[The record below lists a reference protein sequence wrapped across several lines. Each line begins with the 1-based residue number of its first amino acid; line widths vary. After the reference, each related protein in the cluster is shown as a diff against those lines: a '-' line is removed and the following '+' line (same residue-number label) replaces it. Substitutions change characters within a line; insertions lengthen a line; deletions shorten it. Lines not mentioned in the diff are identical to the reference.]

1 MALTKIKSYKS
12 NFKKCK
18 DVLLADNIFFSSYER
33 WNGGEVGTDI
43 IKGILPADEKK
54 ALQICNNG
62 ITINNIDYI
71 AYTST
76 PSMQKKEV
84 GTEKCEMFFI
94 KKDKAD
100 FIQYFEDLISLGTIK
115 QFDNKKICINKKIT
129 SRIALAMSSTYKI
142 DYIPKIAVVPNKEIE
157 VLQDVIYYTSK
168 DNQLIEH
175 KEDNKPIKLTQHDG
189 FGLMNDNVAEAIKDS
204 LKLNYRV
211 DYAVIRLYG
220 LAVKGL
226 CLRFDWMDYIKN
238 YCDNQFIVKD
248 VWGNDVDLSK
258 VDMILTETQCK
269 WWENFA
275 DIEDYYNKLNNCA
288 DKDLV
293 NCLYVTKTNKKRTK
307 EYSLTNYQLM
317 SNLTLDFND
326 FMELAKPTIDLY
338 KGVINGDLA
347 SIKYFLKEFDNEEGE
362 IIPQQKVEYLLN
374 ANDDFIKSSMVKQ
387 TINKAI
393 LKSVCQLSSGKMYLK
408 GNYKIM
414 IPNPFLLIDNLLN
427 IDRTTL
433 KENEFYIPN
442 NNNKQFTISRNP
454 LASCWEIANIK
465 TVSNE
470 LFDKYFKNYTDEII
484 IFNNVDW
491 THNQLSYADFDAD
504 GVLCIENSIL
514 YDNVISDN
522 RKFIHVAE
530 GETVEMEYNTANK
543 FLAIIKSSGNL
554 IGQLAINGGK
564 ISNKCLYG
572 SKQDMIN
579 NFYAN
584 RDKLLYL
591 TELQMEVI
599 DAPKSLKLPTKEEM
613 DVLDIR
619 QSKPLFLT
627 YKDGYYKKH
636 KTKNYNSHYE
646 QFAQYIIDNLLN
658 PYLVNIKQQGM
669 DLLSNYI
676 FTQDLDIDNNCLSD
690 VENLKNEANKE
701 TGRSR
706 KDVETYKT
714 VLFKY
719 QLKAIDITKKYGYFP
734 ILNTTDKFIINHRQI
749 CNCLVKL
756 KVSDKFIIN
765 YFWNELVIKLNELE
779 PTAKVLSKDK
789 DGEYEFFG
797 NRYNLTESKLIEDNL
812 QDKEIKKKMKRYE
825 TKGKQ
830 GVIGIGK
837 CDVDSLKGDLKVI
850 VNAQKIDLYKDD
862 TKITYAFKDI
872 KDTHKKKTT
881 DTLFECSII
890 NIVDVL
896 KETDKSMQV
905 LINY

>member
-1 MALTKIKSYKS
+1 MALIKIKSYKS
-12 NFKKCK
+12 NFKKSK
-18 DVLLADNIFFSSYER
+18 DVLLADSIFFTAYER

-43 IKGILPADEKK
+43 IKAMLSANQDK
-54 ALQICNNG
+54 AMDICLNG

-94 KKDKAD
+94 KRDKAD
-100 FIQYFEDLISLGTIK
+100 FIQYFEALISLGTIK

-258 VDMILTETQCK
+258 VDMILTESQCK
-269 WWENFA
+269 WWENFES
-275 DIEDYYNKLNNCA
+275 IEDYYIKLNNCA

-293 NCLYVTKTNKKRTK
+293 NCLYVTKTNKRKTK

-317 SNLTLDFND
+317 SNLTLDLDD
-326 FMELAKPTIDLY
+326 FMELAQPTINLY

-347 SIKYFLKEFDNEEGE
+347 SIKYFLKEFENEEGE

-427 IDRTTL
+427 INRTTL
-433 KENEFYIPN
+433 KESEFYIPK
-442 NNNKQFTISRNP
+442 NNNKKFTISRNP

-465 TVSNE
+465 TVENE
-470 LFDKYFKNYTDEII
+470 LFDKYFKSYTDEII
-484 IFNNVDW
+484 IFNSVDW

-504 GVLCIENSIL
+504 GVLCIENSII
-514 YDNVISDN
+514 YDNVISDD
-522 RKFIHVAE
+522 RKFIHIAE

-543 FLAIIKSSGNL
+543 FTAILKSSGNL
-554 IGQLAINGGK
+554 IGQLAINGAK

-572 SKQDMIN
+572 SKEDIVN

-591 TELQMEVI
+591 TETQMQVI
-599 DAPKSLKLPTKEEM
+599 DAPKSLKLPTKQEM
-613 DVLDIR
+613 NVLDIR
-619 QSKPLFLT
+619 QSKPLFLK

-636 KTKNYNSHYE
+636 KTKNYGSYYE
-646 QFAQYIIDNLLN
+646 QFTQYIIDNLLN
-658 PYLVNIKQQGM
+658 PCQANIKQQGTNVIG
-669 DLLSNYI
+669 NYI
-676 FTQDLDIDNNCLSD
+676 HTKDLDIDNNCL
-690 VENLKNEANKE
+690 
-701 TGRSR
+701 
-706 KDVETYKT
+706 
-714 VLFKY
+714 
-719 QLKAIDITKKYGYFP
+719 
-734 ILNTTDKFIINHRQI
+734 
-749 CNCLVKL
+749 
-756 KVSDKFIIN
+756 
-765 YFWNELVIKLNELE
+765 
-779 PTAKVLSKDK
+779 
-789 DGEYEFFG
+789 
-797 NRYNLTESKLIEDNL
+797 
-812 QDKEIKKKMKRYE
+812 
-825 TKGKQ
+825 
-830 GVIGIGK
+830 
-837 CDVDSLKGDLKVI
+837 
-850 VNAQKIDLYKDD
+850 
-862 TKITYAFKDI
+862 KDI
-872 KDTHKKKTT
+872 
-881 DTLFECSII
+881 E
-890 NIVDVL
+890 
-896 KETDKSMQV
+896 
-905 LINY
+905 NYA